1 MTEVGSNGPAPSR
14 HVFISELAR
23 LAIGVKVRFLGWYVR
38 ESFPFDDIAK
48 TILSVLGYNETTGH
62 LLVEHIYPP
71 DASFTNTL
79 VNMTVAQQ
87 STDSTCFEIG
97 TWINVIGSIEVSASG
112 KRKRKRKPGDSS
124 TNKDYQRVIVG
135 AVLVW
140 TAGAIRVAEYEKIL
154 EEQREARN
162 LAAAAQVQFL

>member
-1 MTEVGSNGPAPSR
+1 
-14 HVFISELAR
+14 
-23 LAIGVKVRFLGWYVR
+23 
-38 ESFPFDDIAK
+38 
-48 TILSVLGYNETTGH
+48 
-62 LLVEHIYPP
+62 
-71 DASFTNTL
+71 
-79 VNMTVAQQ
+79 MTVAQQ
-87 STDSTCFEIG
+87 STGSTCFEIG

-124 TNKDYQRVIVG
+124 TTKDYQRVIVG

-162 LAAAAQVQFL
+162 LAAAAQAQFL